1 MPAKNVFPWYFS
13 IFILH
18 ISFKSFQKIFDQ
30 SDPLICFYKVLL
42 WRLYEH
48 MVTYIC
54 LSVYVSI
61 CCQST
66 SKEKYVVLMIIF
78 FLRVMSK
85 KFLREIGRQMSRKR
99 RRQLGS
105 LPCYVVSQCFHLCP
119 CPRILNSTIY
129 HSKFVA
135 LALWLL

>member
-1 MPAKNVFPWYFS
+1 
-13 IFILH
+13 
-18 ISFKSFQKIFDQ
+18 
-30 SDPLICFYKVLL
+30 
-42 WRLYEH
+42 
-48 MVTYIC
+48 MVSYIC

-61 CCQST
+61 SCQST

-105 LPCYVVSQCFHLCP
+105 LYSARVASSSSSRPKRAQYSLAVSNAYNCRLCVYI
-119 CPRILNSTIY
+119 RIMDFRHEPGNLKTIIQMIEA
-129 HSKFVA
+129 A
-135 LALWLL
+135 LLWPARFSPP